1 MSRAFELQ
9 TNRSGKCLKAEL
21 KLARASRVP
30 DKVANAMPTL
40 GVCYDRLVFLPLYD
54 GEWLSGLLLTPTSCK

>member
-40 GVCYDRLVFLPLYD
+40 GGAMTAWYSCRCTTASGYRVC
-54 GEWLSGLLLTPTSCK
+54 C